1 MADPKKIIIVEDEET
16 LLKALEH
23 KLSLRGYQVFL
34 ARDGAEGLKLINE
47 VNPDIVLLDIL
58 MPNVDGFGV
67 MEQLNKDGIIPKLPV
82 IIISNSGQPV
92 EIDRAMRLGARDY
105 LVKAEFDPQEVLEKV
120 EAVFASAGAPVGE
133 VSILPPSAE
142 VASTDDSGKKR
153 ILIIEDDQF
162 LRDLMERKLIKE
174 GFVVD
179 TAIEGETGLSKI
191 QSAKPDVVLLD
202 IILPGLD
209 GFSILEK
216 VKNNPAMSNIP
227 VILLS
232 NLGQRDDVDKGMKLG
247 AVDYL
252 VKAHFTP
259 GDIVEKVRAVLK

>member
-1 MADPKKIIIVEDEET
+1 MAESKKILIVEDEET
-16 LLKALEH
+16 LLRALEH
-23 KLSLRGYQVFL
+23 KLSLHGYRVDL
-34 ARDGAEGLKLINE
+34 ARDGAEGLKKIKE
-47 VNPDIVLLDIL
+47 EKPDVVLLDIL

-67 MEQLNKDGIIPKLPV
+67 LEDLNKSGIIPDMPV

-105 LVKAEFDPQEVLEKV
+105 LIKAEFDPEEVVDKV
-120 EAVFASAGAPVGE
+120 QAIFGVSPDNND
-133 VSILPPSAE
+133 SILPPSSPAK
-142 VASTDDSGKKR
+142 ASAGQKR
-153 ILIIEDDQF
+153 VLIVEDDQF

-174 GFVVD
+174 GFIVD
-179 TAIEGETGLSKI
+179 TAIEGEDGLEKI
-191 QSAKPDVVLLD
+191 QAQKPDVVLLD

-216 VKNNPAMSNIP
+216 VKKSPAMASIP

-259 GDIVEKVRAVLK
+259 GDIVDKVRSVLK